1 MWKRVCANSTPA
13 TSMRY
18 ALPGQGCAVS
28 VWRCGSPRCFRSTSC
43 SPRRGRGRWG
53 GRCGGGAH
61 AVLEGATLTL
71 NGAVVAPDG
80 SASLRGRKVGPST
93 EAAQMGRELADELL
107 ARGAGTMLP
116 VEGGPR

>member
-1 MWKRVCANSTPA
+1 
-13 TSMRY
+13 
-18 ALPGQGCAVS
+18 
-28 VWRCGSPRCFRSTSC
+28 
-43 SPRRGRGRWG
+43 
-53 GRCGGGAH
+53 
-61 AVLEGATLTL
+61 L

-116 VEGGPR
+116 VKGAPR